1 MMRITIIML
10 LVLWVNGLF
19 AQSKTE
25 IIQKGI
31 EVRRYYEQ
39 DIEDGEKELTVFKE
53 EFFNQ
58 KGELLE
64 EKTYDNRGSEIDEW
78 FKYKYDN
85 NGNLVEELEL
95 DEKGEQIERIVS
107 VYENGLKIEKLYYDY
122 KDRLRQ
128 RRTYEY
134 EFRE

>member
-1 MMRITIIML
+1 MRIML
-10 LVLWVNGLF
+10 ITLIVLCANVLY

-39 DIEDGEKELTVFKE
+39 DIEDGEKELSIFKE
-53 EFFNQ
+53 EFFNV
-58 KGELLE
+58 KGELVE
-64 EKTYDNRGSEIDEW
+64 EKTFDNQGSEIDDW

-85 NGNLVEELEL
+85 NGNLIEEFEL
-95 DEKGEQIERIVS
+95 DEDGEQIERVFS
-107 VYENGLKIEKLYYDY
+107 VYENGLKVEKLYYDY
-122 KDRLRQ
+122 KDRLKQ

-134 EFRE
+134 EFRK

>member
-1 MMRITIIML
+1 MRI
-10 LVLWVNGLF
+10 VLITLFVLFSNVLF

-39 DIEDGEKELTVFKE
+39 DIEDGEKQLTVFKE
-53 EFFNQ
+53 EFFNI
-58 KGELLE
+58 KGELVE
-64 EKTYDNRGSEIDEW
+64 VKTYNNKGDEIDEW
-78 FKYKYDN
+78 FKYEYDN

-95 DEKGEQIERIVS
+95 DEKGEQIERVVS
-107 VYENGLKIEKLYYDY
+107 VFKDGLKVEKLYYDH
-122 KDRLRQ
+122 KDRLKQ

-134 EFRE
+134 EFRK

>member
-1 MMRITIIML
+1 MRI
-10 LVLWVNGLF
+10 VLITLFVLFANVLF

-25 IIQKGI
+25 IVQKGI

-39 DIEDGEKELTVFKE
+39 DIEDGEKKMSIFKE
-53 EFFNQ
+53 EFFNFQ
-58 KGELLE
+58 GELVE
-64 EKTYDNRGSEIDEW
+64 MKSYENQGEKIDEW
-78 FKYKYDN
+78 FKYKYDEN
-85 NGNLVEELEL
+85 ANLVEELEL

-107 VYENGLKIEKLYYDY
+107 VYKNGLKVEKLYYDY

-134 EFRE
+134 EFRK